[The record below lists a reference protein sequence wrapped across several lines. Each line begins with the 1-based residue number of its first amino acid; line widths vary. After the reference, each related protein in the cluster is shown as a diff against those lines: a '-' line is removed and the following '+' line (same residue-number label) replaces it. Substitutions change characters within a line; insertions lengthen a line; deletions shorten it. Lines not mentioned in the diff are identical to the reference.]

1 VATSHQPTIKRSFYK
16 IHELVKRSKATRMV
30 AQLYTAPQVIKVGL
44 ELVGFDLGRSDQESV
59 MNQRRF
65 KAFYGSSY
73 IAIASVWEDL
83 MTTHIVEARLNRE
96 QDCLESFLVAMCF
109 LKVYASEHVMAGLFR
124 LSEPTVRKYCWYYS
138 KKVQALKEEAVSPL
152 ELCAH

>member
-1 VATSHQPTIKRSFYK
+1 
-16 IHELVKRSKATRMV
+16 MV
-30 AQLYTAPQVIKVGL
+30 AKIYTAPQVIKVGL
-44 ELVGFDLGRSDQESV
+44 ELGGFDLGRWDLEST
-59 MNQRRF
+59 MNHRRF

-109 LKVYASEHVMAGLFR
+109 LKVYASEHVTAGLFR

-138 KKVQALKEEAVSPL
+138 KKVQALKDQVVSLL
-152 ELCAH
+152 ELCVHYNGSHQVWCI